1 MATRTFDRNWLG
13 DSYTSVA
20 KLLHWLIALLLLVTI
35 PAGVIMLEVGPG
47 PVQNLLFIL
56 HKGIGA
62 TLILLVALR
71 ILWRATHPPPR
82 LVGLP
87 DWQIRASK
95 AVHHLLYV
103 MLVVMVASGY
113 VRTVA
118 GGYPIELLDALGIPP
133 LLGKN
138 KTVEDIALWVHFL
151 GANVIGA
158 LIFLHVGAALHHL
171 LVRKDHVFWRMWPG
185 RG

>member
-1 MATRTFDRNWLG
+1 MATRTLDGGRLG
-13 DSYTSVA
+13 DSYTAVA
-20 KLLHWLIALLLLVTI
+20 KLLHWLIAGLILVTI
-35 PAGVIMLEVGPG
+35 PAGVTMLEVGPG
-47 PVQNLLFIL
+47 PVQNFLFIL

-71 ILWRATHPPPR
+71 VLWRATHPPPP
-82 LVGLP
+82 LLGIP

-103 MLVVMVASGY
+103 MLVVMVVSGY
-113 VRTVA
+113 FRTVA
-118 GGYPIELLDALGIPP
+118 GGYPIELLQWLGIPP
-133 LLGKN
+133 LMGKN

-158 LIFLHVGAALHHL
+158 LIAVHVGAALHHL
-171 LVRKDHVFWRMWPG
+171 LARKDHVFWRMWPG
-185 RG
+185 RR